1 MGTKATTCSD
11 FPNGR
16 KATEGQ
22 IFGSEKRKKP
32 KSAKLWESQSEI
44 QMIKVTVKVRSLE
57 IKTL

>member
-32 KSAKLWESQSEI
+32 KSAKL
-44 QMIKVTVKVRSLE
+44 
-57 IKTL
+57 